1 MQGWRINME
10 DSHITEPDFGQGCS
24 LFAVFDGHGGRE
36 VAKFCGKYFG
46 PELKKNPKYA
56 NKSNVRDAL
65 EETFFKMDE
74 MCSSKQYQKELQE
87 FKHQEDRVN
96 PVINGGCTANV
107 VLICEGKLYC
117 ANAGDSR
124 TIIYSNKTCIPLS
137 KDHKPDDEP
146 ELTRIRKAGGN
157 VQMGR
162 INMGLNLSR
171 AIGDLDHKRNPQLGP
186 KDQMITCWP
195 DIRVHEI
202 DTNKDDFFVMG
213 CDGIWELN
221 TPQRIAEMVN
231 TRLKNRNYT
240 KLSDV
245 SDEILDR
252 GLAEQTTGGLGCDN
266 MSAIVIT
273 FK

>member
-10 DSHITEPDFGQGCS
+10 DAHITEPDFMNNTS

-46 PELKKNPKYA
+46 PELKKNPKFA
-56 NKSNVRDAL
+56 NKTNFKEAL
-65 EETFFKMDE
+65 EETFFKMDD
-74 MCSSKQYQKELQE
+74 MISSKNYQKELQE
-87 FKHQEDRVN
+87 MKHQEDRVN
-96 PVINGGCTANV
+96 PQINGGCTANV
-107 VLICEGKLYC
+107 CLLADGKLYC

-124 TIIYSNKTCIPLS
+124 TIIYSNKTCVPLS

-146 ELTRIRKAGGN
+146 ELTRIRRAGGN

-186 KDQMITCWP
+186 KDQMITCYP
-195 DIRVHEI
+195 DIREHNI
-202 DTNKDDFFVMG
+202 DLSKDDFFVMG

-231 TRLKNRNYT
+231 TRLKNKSYT
-240 KLSDV
+240 KLSEV
-245 SDEILDR
+245 ADEILDR

-273 FK
+273 